1 MVKFKILRSD
11 AESMEEPKYEEFE
24 VGLEPGKTVLDGLR
38 EIKAEQD
45 GSLTFRT
52 ACEAGVCGSCAMEIN
67 SKPRLA
73 CRTQLVRDLDI
84 EAQNGEEEVVRIKPL
99 PGFDVIKDLVVDID
113 PFFDSI
119 GRYKPYL
126 VSDDESEPGEERL
139 QKPEDMMLVDD
150 PMSCIMCTACLSAC
164 PVNWSESLY
173 PGPAVLTKVARF
185 SLDSRDTEKRRL
197 DLINDDIWECT
208 TCNYCFEV
216 CPKDIEIPENIVKMK
231 EYFVEQGRIPSE
243 LKDSLRSIYTQS
255 NPYQESTKGRI
266 EWSEGLDVSRYE
278 DQKYLWYVGCTLAYD
293 NRSQEVAKSMIRIF
307 NEVGEDYGILGK
319 DEKCCG
325 HPAKKAGERG
335 LFEEIS
341 EENSHLFKELE
352 ADAIIT
358 NCAHSYHSFS
368 NEYPPLELEI
378 LHSTQYL
385 NRILNEISLSRRLD
399 KKITYH
405 DSCYLGRYNEVYEE
419 PRKVISNI
427 PGAELVEMERNKEI
441 GLCCGGGSNHM
452 WMDEP
457 DYSGEEGKRLAQKRI
472 EEALDIN
479 ADVIAVACPF
489 CLATL
494 DGAVTG
500 GGYEEEIEVK
510 SVSELIAEAI

>member
-1 MVKFKILRSD
+1 MVKFKILRSNP
-11 AESMEEPKYEEFE
+11 EVGKEPEYDEFE
-24 VGLEPGKTVLDGLR
+24 VELEPGKTVLDGLR

-67 SKPRLA
+67 GKPRLA
-73 CRTQLVRDLDI
+73 CRTQLVRDIDMD
-84 EAQNGEEEVVRIKPL
+84 AQNGGEEVVKIKPL

-113 PFFDSI
+113 PFFDSM
-119 GRYKPYL
+119 GLYKPYL
-126 VSDDESEPGEERL
+126 ISNEETEEERL

-185 SLDSRDTEKRRL
+185 ALDSRDTDKERL
-197 DLINDDIWECT
+197 DLINEDIWECT

-231 EYFVEQGRIPSE
+231 EYFVEGGSIPSE

-255 NPYQESTKGRI
+255 NPYQESTKTRT
-266 EWSEGLDVSRYE
+266 EWSEDLDVKEYE
-278 DQKYLWYVGCTLAYD
+278 NQKYLWYVGCTLAYD
-293 NRSQEVAKSMIRIF
+293 NRSQEVAKSMARIF

-325 HPAKKAGERG
+325 HPAKRAGERG

-341 EENSHLFKELE
+341 EENARLFEGLDAE
-352 ADAIIT
+352 AIIT

-368 NEYPPLELEI
+368 NEYPSLDLGI

-385 NRILNEISLSRRLD
+385 SKILDEISFSQEMDER
-399 KKITYH
+399 ITYH
-405 DSCYLGRYNEVYEE
+405 DSCYLGRYNQVYEE
-419 PRKVISNI
+419 PRKVISSI
-427 PGAELVEMERNKEI
+427 PGAELVEMERNKDT

-452 WMDEP
+452 WMEEP
-457 DYSGEEGKRLAQKRI
+457 DYSRKEGKRLSQKRI
-472 EEALDIN
+472 EEALELN

-494 DGAVTG
+494 DGAITG
-500 GGYEEEIEVK
+500 GGYEGDIEVK
-510 SVSELIAEAI
+510 SVSEIIAEVI